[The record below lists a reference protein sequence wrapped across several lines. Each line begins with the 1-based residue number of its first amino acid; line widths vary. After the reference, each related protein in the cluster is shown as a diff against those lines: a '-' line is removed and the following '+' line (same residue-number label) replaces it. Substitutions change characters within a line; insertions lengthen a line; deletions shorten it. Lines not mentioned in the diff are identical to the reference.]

1 MNTASLFD
9 ALITGNAR
17 KVADELFPQSPQQ
30 PMSRCPDLVEGL
42 SPRADT
48 GTAGVSDLPGSYR
61 AQVYALELV
70 INRLHDLLPD
80 NVDEAYVLVQKTYR
94 AIHGR

>member
-48 GTAGVSDLPGSYR
+48 GTAGVSDLRLNPAYER
-61 AQVYALELV
+61 FIAELYALLGDD
-70 INRLHDLLPD
+70 RF
-80 NVDEAYVLVQKTYR
+80 DEAYDLVRAEHR
-94 AIHGR
+94 AIHGPR